1 MTQAPAPTASKTP
14 NASVDEGAR
23 AGMTHGCVRCGAPI
37 PLDEAM
43 CERCNPLGLR
53 QPSASQAHGTA
64 IAGVALAVVVLAVA
78 ARVVTSGIGP
88 FPAEVAN
95 VVPDGDGLKVTIT
108 LTNEGTTTSATSC
121 RLDEANLRGI
131 GPGTVVV
138 QSPNVPPG
146 QRITF
151 DTHVTT
157 LGTTTRALSVACGE
171 S

>member
-1 MTQAPAPTASKTP
+1 MTSSSTAPTSPAADTT
-14 NASVDEGAR
+14 AETAR
-23 AGMTHGCVRCGAPI
+23 AGLTHGCVRCGAAI

-64 IAGVALAVVVLAVA
+64 LAAVAVAIVVLAVV
-78 ARVVTSGIGP
+78 ARVLTSGIGP

-95 VVPDGDGLKVTIT
+95 VVSDGDGLTVTIS
-108 LTNEGTTTSATSC
+108 LANQGTTSSATSC
-121 RLDEANLRGI
+121 RLDDAGMRGI
-131 GPGTVVV
+131 GPGAVVI
-138 QSPNVPPG
+138 QSPNVPAG
-146 QRITF
+146 ERVTF

-157 LGTTTRALSVACGE
+157 LGTSARPLSVTCGE